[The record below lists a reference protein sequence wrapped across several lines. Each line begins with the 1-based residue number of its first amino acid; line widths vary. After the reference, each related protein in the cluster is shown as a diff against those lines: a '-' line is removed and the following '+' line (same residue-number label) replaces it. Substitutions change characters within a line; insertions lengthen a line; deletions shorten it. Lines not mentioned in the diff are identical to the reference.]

1 MNAYLILDLVIHDFD
16 KFSEY
21 IQKIPAFITKHSGR
35 YIVQGV
41 KPTVME
47 GDWKPERVVVIEFP
61 SSDHAKIFLEDPEAQ
76 ALFRIRH
83 NTTTSKLILVDGCL
97 ENA

>member
-1 MNAYLILDLVIHDFD
+1 MNAYLILDLAIHDFG

-21 IQKIPAFITKHSGR
+21 IQKIPAFIKKHSGR

-41 KPTVME
+41 EPTVME

-61 SSDHAKIFLEDPEAQ
+61 SSDHAKIFIKDPEAKEI
-76 ALFRIRH
+76 FKIRLS
-83 NTTTSKLILVDGCL
+83 TTTSKLILV
-97 ENA
+97 EE

>member
-1 MNAYLILDLVIHDFD
+1 MNAYLILDLAIHDLG

-21 IQKIPAFITKHSGR
+21 IQKIPAFIKKHSGR

-47 GDWKPERVVVIEFP
+47 GDWKPDRVVVIEFP
-61 SSDHAKIFLEDPEAQ
+61 TREHAKTFLNDPEAQ
-76 ALFRIRH
+76 ALFKLRH
-83 NTTTSKLILVDGCL
+83 DTTTSKLILVDGCL
-97 ENA
+97 